1 MIDPPMIRPE
11 AVLTAYCRI
20 TGVLIADLTGPSK
33 AAPIVKRRHEL
44 IYLLAQ
50 MTVLSQTDI
59 GRRVGNRDQATVQAA
74 IQNVADR
81 LAADPAHAER
91 LRDIAR
97 IIRDSPPAAPVDVM
111 RTAALGV
118 LADRHLSD
126 ADARHAALV
135 LLSAAP
141 APEVQHGR

>member
-50 MTVLSQTDI
+50 MTVLSQTTSVGGSATAI
-59 GRRVGNRDQATVQAA
+59 RRRS
-74 IQNVADR
+74 R
-81 LAADPAHAER
+81 R
-91 LRDIAR
+91 RSR
-97 IIRDSPPAAPVDVM
+97 M
-111 RTAALGV
+111 
-118 LADRHLSD
+118 
-126 ADARHAALV
+126 
-135 LLSAAP
+135 
-141 APEVQHGR
+141 